1 MIVSS
6 CVMIIGKLMFGF
18 ILGNVA
24 SEIFNWNKNLI
35 QFKEKII
42 AIKVS
47 VTLEYSRIY
56 VYNMQFSFIT
66 HYAHDCEY

>member
-1 MIVSS
+1 MTTLTTTGYGEISATNVLEMIISS

-24 SEIFNWNKNLI
+24 SEIFNWNKNLVE
-35 QFKEKII
+35 FKGKII

-47 VTLEYSRIY
+47 VT
-56 VYNMQFSFIT
+56 VQW
-66 HYAHDCEY
+66 